1 MTLSVYNEAFE
12 LIAQFDNYNGLSS
25 YLGISKNCLKSY
37 LSRYRYKDNKRIK
50 NKTTD
55 EFVFIRKDYF
65 KEDSNDKRNK

>member
-1 MTLSVYNEAFE
+1 MTLSVYNEAFV
-12 LIAQFDNYNGLSS
+12 LIAQFDNYNDLSS